1 MCVWEISRVSQ
12 LHSGRRAWLTIFRA
26 GKGINAGARGIED
39 HFSAEIVAEAHNH
52 AQVYGSKVGAE
63 TVVTLVVVVCEEVTV
78 WILRRV

>member
-1 MCVWEISRVSQ
+1 MYVWEIPRV
-12 LHSGRRAWLTIFRA
+12 F
-26 GKGINAGARGIED
+26 AGARGIED
-39 HFSAEIVAEAHNH
+39 HFCAEIVAEAHNH